1 MKFLLFITMTISC
14 LFSSEIYIASVAGYK
29 RPISELAKLFEQE
42 KNIKI
47 NPMFGNMQQISEQ
60 IKNSDKISMFFGD
73 EDFINKLK
81 IKYTT
86 KVELGDGILVL
97 VASSG
102 KNILKIE
109 DLLSD
114 TIKKIG
120 IPDTKKAIYGV
131 AASETLAHLKLQEK
145 LQEKVMVFQ
154 TVPQV
159 SSYIVSGDIDAG
171 FINKTDYLGI
181 KEKVGHSIEVNPKFY
196 NPIKIV
202 GVVLDGKNNQ
212 EIQTF
217 LTFLESPKAK
227 AILKNNGL

>member
-14 LFSSEIYIASVAGYK
+14 LFSSEIYIASAAGYK
-29 RPISELAKLFEQE
+29 RPINELAKLFEHE

-60 IKNSDKISMFFGD
+60 IKNSDKISIFFGD

-97 VASSG
+97 VASQG
-102 KNILKIE
+102 KSILKIE
-109 DLLSD
+109 DLLSEN
-114 TIKKIG
+114 IKKIAM
-120 IPDTKKAIYGV
+120 PDSKKTIYGI
-131 AASETLAHLKLQEK
+131 ATNETLVHLRLQEK
-145 LQEKVMVFQ
+145 LHEKVMMFQ
-154 TVPQV
+154 TIPQV
-159 SSYIVSGDIDAG
+159 SSYIVSGDVDAG

-181 KEKVGHSIEVNPKFY
+181 KDKVGNSIEVNPKFY

-212 EIQTF
+212 EVQTF

>member
-1 MKFLLFITMTISC
+1 MKILLFITMTISW
-14 LFSSEIYIASVAGYK
+14 LFSSEIYIASGAGYK
-29 RPISELAKLFEQE
+29 RPITELAKVFEQE

-86 KVELGDGILVL
+86 KVELGDGVLVL

-102 KNILKIE
+102 KNISKIE
-109 DLLSD
+109 DLLGEN
-114 TIKKIG
+114 IKKIG
-120 IPDTKKAIYGV
+120 MPDTKKAIYGV
-131 AASETLAHLKLQEK
+131 AAKETLTYLKLQEK
-145 LQEKVMVFQ
+145 LQEKAVVLQ

-159 SSYIVSGDIDAG
+159 SSYLVSGDIDAG

-181 KEKVGHSIEVNPKFY
+181 KEKVGNSIEVNPKFY

-217 LTFLESPKAK
+217 LTFMESPKAK